1 MAAGWFGH
9 PLAAH
14 DRRVLEAFAAQ
25 ATIVLCQERLE
36 EAAAA
41 AGSLAE
47 VDRVRA
53 AVLNAV
59 SHDLSTPLASAKA
72 AVGTFRMSDLA
83 LSEKDRAE
91 LLATAE
97 ESLDRLGGLIEICLT

>member
-1 MAAGWFGH
+1 MAAGWLGH
-9 PLAAH
+9 PVAAQ
-14 DRRVLEAFAAQ
+14 DRRVLEAFVAQ
-25 ATIVLCQERLE
+25 ATIAVSQERLE

-47 VDRVRA
+47 VDRVRT

-59 SHDLSTPLASAKA
+59 SHDLRTPLASAKT
-72 AVGTFRMSDLA
+72 AVGTLRMSDLA

-97 ESLDRLGGLIEICLT
+97 ESLDRLGGLIEICST